1 MLGCEITNRSFKEIT
16 SSGNETGYPS
26 EAVEFIPP
34 PLFSG
39 VRGAHSFVSC
49 VIFCQPL
56 FFFHACDLDH
66 CIVCMPSFELR
77 LLVTSGYLHLWYL
90 QTFLVTISAIFFLK
104 TIA

>member
-1 MLGCEITNRSFKEIT
+1 LGCEVTNHSFKEIT
-16 SSGNETGYPS
+16 SSGTETGYPS
-26 EAVEFIPP
+26 EALEFTPP
-34 PLFSG
+34 PFSG
-39 VRGAHSFVSC
+39 VRGAQSFVSY

-66 CIVCMPSFELR
+66 CIVCMPSFKLR

-90 QTFLVTISAIFFLK
+90 QTFLVTISANCFLK